1 MQVGSTSQANPNLER
16 KTRHEAD
23 ADDDEFDTDAAPAA
37 PLDLYSLLGY
47 RPSFM
52 SGATTERWLAFRL
65 IQL

>member
-1 MQVGSTSQANPNLER
+1 MQVGSTSQANPNLDR

-23 ADDDEFDTDAAPAA
+23 ADDDELDMDAAPAA
-37 PLDLYSLLGY
+37 PLDVYSLLEY

-52 SGATTERWLAFRL
+52 SGSTTEHWLAFRP